1 MYFQKKFNKTLM
13 TSNDYDK
20 NLKIYHS
27 LYEFS
32 EYNIKLIFHRIE
44 RKLRRFQHNL
54 EIIIETDKEIIQS
67 MFKNIDIT
75 KFKNN
80 NFIYKSKT
88 NKNRKIIIKS
98 INKINDI
105 MIQISDINIKSIDE
119 YNIGKNNNIV
129 FSKYNN
135 YMDLYL
141 PSNKKSDTAIVYC
154 NGGYFINSNEEN
166 ENVKYLA
173 ESFNKK
179 GYSFF
184 SLNYTV
190 QTLNS
195 NVNLSNPL
203 ELNMNL
209 NYYKAVYQSCKD
221 LFDALTYIKKM
232 GVKKVVC
239 MGFSSGAIMSL
250 VTLIDTYPFLS
261 MENPH
266 RDFVKGVISI
276 AGTLDSNEFLGA
288 PPNNKFNIIK
298 YIDKKSPPS
307 LLWHGDNDIIVPKN
321 GVIGIKKKYDELDKK
336 EECKL
341 FLLEKIGH
349 GESINATKDNKN
361 IVDYS
366 LDFIK
371 NLVK

>member
-54 EIIIETDKEIIQS
+54 EIIIETDKETIQS

-80 NFIYKSKT
+80 NFIFKSKT

-341 FLLEKIGH
+341 FLLERIGH